1 MHAFNHL
8 GGNVGIILEHAI
20 KAVGKIH
27 LPSMINIH
35 IINEDSPTL
44 KVSNTHIGLTKL
56 LLEEYDG
63 PAKV

>member
-8 GGNVGIILEHAI
+8 GGNVGISLEHAI

-35 IINEDSPTL
+35 IINEESPTL
-44 KVSNTHIGLTKL
+44 KVPNTHIELTRL
-56 LLEEYDG
+56 MLEEYNG
-63 PAKV
+63 LAQV